1 MAGPWGAHVLGVGRE
16 PVAKL
21 VSNHIHVPFMS
32 VLQTRSPTL
41 RRVGSFQVLSV
52 VRGKTSSPMCKRGSP
67 GHHEVVR
74 LLCLLPFVI
83 CLLGI
88 GVLSAAPSKHTL
100 RTSHMSVTAALPLEN
115 TLGVLLSSAPS
126 QPRGA
131 SPLRKFSPHPT
142 RARVDVPPVH
152 YPEG

>member
-1 MAGPWGAHVLGVGRE
+1 MGCAHLSVERE

-21 VSNHIHVPFMS
+21 VSNNIPVTFTS
-32 VLQTRSPTL
+32 VLQTPSPTL
-41 RRVGSFQVLSV
+41 RQVGCFQVLSALH
-52 VRGKTSSPMCKRGSP
+52 GKTSSLMCKRGSP

-88 GVLSAAPSKHTL
+88 VVLSAAPSKHTL
-100 RTSHMSVTAALPLEN
+100 RTSHMSVTAALLLEN
-115 TLGVLLSSAPS
+115 TLRVLLLSTPS

-142 RARVDVPPVH
+142 RAKVEMPPVR